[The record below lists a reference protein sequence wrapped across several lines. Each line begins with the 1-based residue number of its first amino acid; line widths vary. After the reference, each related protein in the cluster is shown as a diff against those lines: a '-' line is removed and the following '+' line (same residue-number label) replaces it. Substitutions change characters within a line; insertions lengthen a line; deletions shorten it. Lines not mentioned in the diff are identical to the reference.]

1 MYISTSKCFPTID
14 CNPALQRVQFDQ
26 NLSPIRDNDPRVYRA
41 RVAWKG
47 RRRYRLPL
55 SWDII
60 GHGRA
65 IRMPDWPH
73 TTSISRGKLTRS
85 WLNGKRYHT
94 PPFRNWL
101 VLEFQGINWQ
111 TPVPRLS
118 VHIASFITPR
128 QPLIMP
134 YCSGWTE
141 SVIPSNRQSY
151 QMYMSI
157 AILNIVSRI
166 MSRRERVSGPAP
178 TKLLPTGN
186 PLGQPCPW
194 LLRLIILLQ
203 RHHPF
208 NRASYD
214 FTKCR

>member
-94 PPFRNWL
+94 PLPKLARFGISRDKLANTGPSTIRSYRVVYYTSSAAHYAVLFWL
-101 VLEFQGINWQ
+101 
-111 TPVPRLS
+111 
-118 VHIASFITPR
+118 
-128 QPLIMP
+128 
-134 YCSGWTE
+134 
-141 SVIPSNRQSY
+141 NR
-151 QMYMSI
+151 
-157 AILNIVSRI
+157 V
-166 MSRRERVSGPAP
+166 
-178 TKLLPTGN
+178 GN
-186 PLGQPCPW
+186 PLESTVLSNVHVYCHFKYRVPYNVQTWTRFGTGT
-194 LLRLIILLQ
+194 
-203 RHHPF
+203 
-208 NRASYD
+208 D
-214 FTKCR
+214 